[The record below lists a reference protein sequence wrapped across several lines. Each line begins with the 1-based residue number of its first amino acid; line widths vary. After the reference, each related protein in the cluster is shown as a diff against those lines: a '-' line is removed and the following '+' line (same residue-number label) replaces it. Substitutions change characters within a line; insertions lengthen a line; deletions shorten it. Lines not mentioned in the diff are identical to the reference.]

1 MRIGFGYDIHPL
13 VDNRPLII
21 GGIHI
26 PFHKGLQGHS
36 DADVLAHAVA
46 DALLGAAGLGDIGEH
61 FPDTDPKYKNYN
73 SMLILKEIE
82 RKVHFEK
89 LKIINIDITLV
100 LQKPKIGA
108 FKQQIAK
115 NIAENLLIRQEQINV
130 KATTAEG
137 LGFVGR
143 GEGVICYAIAL
154 LNER

>member
-21 GGIHI
+21 GGVHI

-82 RKVHFEK
+82 RKVHYEK

-100 LQKPKIGA
+100 MQEPKISPY
-108 FKQQIAK
+108 KEQIKK
-115 NIAENLLIRQEQINV
+115 NIAENIFLKPGQVNI
-130 KATTAEG
+130 KATTGEG

-143 GEGVICYAIAL
+143 GEGVACYAVAL
-154 LNER
+154 LTER